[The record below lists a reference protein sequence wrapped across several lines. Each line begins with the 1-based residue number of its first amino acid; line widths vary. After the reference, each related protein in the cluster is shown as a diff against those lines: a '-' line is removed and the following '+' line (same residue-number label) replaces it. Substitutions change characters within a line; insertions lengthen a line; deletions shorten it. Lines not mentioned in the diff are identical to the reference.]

1 MDRMTEALREKARRR
16 VVAVTRT
23 VEDMTAQE
31 AAFLMYRECGA
42 DEAEARELA
51 VRSVGLHGR
60 S

>member
-1 MDRMTEALREKARRR
+1 MDRMTEALPEKARRR

-23 VEDMTAQE
+23 AEDMTAHE

-51 VRSVGLHGR
+51 ARSLGTHGR
-60 S
+60 D